1 MKKEYQKAE
10 VKVYE
15 MEIEYNLCA
24 PGSPIGVKSD
34 EEAYSGESG
43 KEDA

>member
-15 MEIEYNLCA
+15 MEIESALLD
-24 PGSPIGVKSD
+24 GSDTITIPHSEEEFDEDKHGVI
-34 EEAYSGESG
+34 
-43 KEDA
+43 

>member
-15 MEIEYNLCA
+15 MEIEYALCESKTVTT
-24 PGSPIGVKSD
+24 GSTLTP
-34 EEAYSGESG
+34 ET
-43 KEDA
+43 EDQYTGQ

>member
-15 MEIEYNLCA
+15 MEIESAILN
-24 PGSPIGVKSD
+24 PSVGFDNGNPVGQGT
-34 EEAYSGESG
+34 EEE
-43 KEDA
+43 

>member
-15 MEIEYNLCA
+15 MEIEYTMCTSV
-24 PGSPIGVKSD
+24 GT
-34 EEAYSGESG
+34 SGETITTENEG
-43 KEDA
+43 DYGQP

>member
-15 MEIEYNLCA
+15 MEIESALLD
-24 PGSPIGVKSD
+24 GSDTITIPN
-34 EEAYSGESG
+34 SGEEFD
-43 KEDA
+43 EDKHGVI

>member
-15 MEIEYNLCA
+15 LELEQAMLENSIHTSEENYDPETMEI
-24 PGSPIGVKSD
+24 K
-34 EEAYSGESG
+34 
-43 KEDA
+43 